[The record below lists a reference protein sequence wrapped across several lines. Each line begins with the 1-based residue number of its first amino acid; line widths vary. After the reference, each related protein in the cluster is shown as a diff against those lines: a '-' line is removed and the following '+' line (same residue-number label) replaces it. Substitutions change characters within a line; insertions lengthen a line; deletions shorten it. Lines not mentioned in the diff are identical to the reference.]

1 MLSILH
7 IRLFRVIWWAP
18 VYIGPV
24 TGLRNNSLLSGPLV
38 RCTPGSHYTGHL
50 GPMPLSPGPMPRVTR
65 YIKTLISCLLS
76 WSWQPGT
83 NAIQPWPG
91 TPAPFWRVG
100 SGKWRDDPTKKFD
113 QNSENKNTAVK
124 VQINDRVETEYIRGD
139 SYQARAA

>member
-7 IRLFRVIWWAP
+7 IDVIMLFCRTQPHVDTVHRLQ
-18 VYIGPV
+18 
-24 TGLRNNSLLSGPLV
+24 NNLPLYGPLV

-83 NAIQPWPG
+83 NATQPWPG